1 MGFAI
6 AFRLPEWTPAP
17 RAGSSVLMV
26 SPAGDSSGRRIRGMT
41 PGATPSVKPPRA
53 ARRNVERLLGRR
65 WRPAL
70 RPTTRRP
77 AGDSVAPSVGEAAK
91 GCRSSPSRQDGIG
104 INDYGGQAMSA
115 CMVDQEHVLY
125 RTPQAEL

>member
-1 MGFAI
+1 FLGHA
-6 AFRLPEWTPAP
+6 ANRRQSALPLVLSTVCRPGYRGQNAYRLTFYT
-17 RAGSSVLMV
+17 
-26 SPAGDSSGRRIRGMT
+26 RGM
-41 PGATPSVKPPRA
+41 SVKPPRA

-91 GCRSSPSRQDGIG
+91 GCKQPLWRTKGSPISTED
-104 INDYGGQAMSA
+104 
-115 CMVDQEHVLY
+115 EHDRVRGLDTA
-125 RTPQAEL
+125 RHCRRRGRESDV